1 MNVVSQD
8 TIFTGRVIMA
18 KDATGKDIDISGS
31 FANKTGDERINFKV
45 ANGIDLKD
53 AVNLEQLNEVKDLAF
68 DYVGDTEPTDA
79 IEGDIWLD
87 TSIKS
92 NCIIKIKRLT
102 PTGAQWQDCLGGLK
116 TDVNIVLE
124 GFEATLKQYK
134 DEIDKAFSNTDGKYA
149 LKYGDLT
156 IPFKVADAVAEG
168 EAVTLRQLLQA
179 TLDKANVNNIYDRKT
194 IDGLIN
200 GLIPKGSLIG
210 PFNIKGK
217 LTNNELQALPI
228 PLNGDIYF
236 VTDENIWAVRI
247 EGEWLK
253 EQLFNDNK
261 YFTQQQIL
269 ALLETKADNTTLNNT
284 IIEIEQIKQQIGTI
298 DEAEVNKLIQ
308 AAIVNMVITDG
319 GQTFTNPIKYD
330 NSVTIDS
337 STDGKTLVHKEYVDS
352 VVVGGVVPSDV
363 YTKQEVDNLLK
374 QYARIDDSVTN
385 EDLNNALKNLFRN
398 RADLVWKGYKANL
411 GEIEAIQ
418 NPEVGDT
425 YAIVSVTKTT
435 PVYMFDGFKWI
446 ALSIE
451 EYSKGTTTI
460 VDRPAL
466 VPSDNPGKGSN
477 MYKIAIPTGGL
488 IQVLGVYVENTPNSS
503 LDSVNVDTII
513 KDDNLVVYT
522 NADAISKLI
531 YITDKGDNNLIDM
544 SNLAKL
550 NMDNHYHNENT
561 YDLPPIILGDAT
573 DDNHALKL
581 GKGKELFAQLGAD
594 NTLIGA
600 NTFSGAVTCN
610 NLKVTKDATEAEEA
624 VNLRTL
630 QTKIGEIDYSNFVKK
645 NEANVFTEKQSGV
658 DGTEDA
664 NFVTLRQ
671 LKTKVG
677 LTGDETIAGNKTFSN
692 PVAIPNASADN
703 HSLPLGQADGRYS
716 KLLTQELE
724 LTVGTG
730 SETSTH
736 FNTLEKAFIKASTY
750 SGAFKVKVKIKS
762 GTTIN
767 EIFSFNG
774 SNCPTISLEAESSE
788 VNVANLQANLSYVK
802 LEINCLFNNTGNLV
816 FSIIGSHVMVY
827 SGGFKNATVISITS
841 SYFWINRTSTTLS
854 IISSGVGTALT
865 IYLSTIE
872 VNIDIDITVSGSG
885 GKWGD
890 IQISSCI
897 GYIKGLNIT
906 DGYTGGVYLINILNS
921 ILTIGTLKTTIGN
934 SGVRHILGLG
944 NTKLRADSFIVEGTG
959 DVSTSYLYV
968 TSSILSFSRKTIKAR
983 PLANIQAGVV
993 QATDGSFVSNI

>member
-116 TDVNIVLE
+116 ADVNIVLE

-156 IPFKVADAVAEG
+156 IPFKVADAVTEG

-179 TLDKANVNNIYDRKT
+179 TLNKANVNTVYDRKT

-217 LTNNELQALPI
+217 LTNNELQALPV

-284 IIEIEQIKQQIGTI
+284 IREIEQIKQQIGTI
-298 DEAEVNKLIQ
+298 DETEVNRLIQ
-308 AAIVNMVITDG
+308 AAIVNMVTTDG

-330 NSVTIDS
+330 NSVTIDAG
-337 STDGKTLVHKEYVDS
+337 TDGKTLVHKEYVDS
-352 VVVGGVVPSDV
+352 VIGSGGTVNPYNV

-374 QYARIDDSVTN
+374 QYARIDDTVNN

-398 RADLVWKGYKANL
+398 RADLVWEGYKASL
-411 GEIEAIQ
+411 EEIEAIQ
-418 NPEVGDT
+418 NPEVGMVC
-425 YAIVSVTKTT
+425 AIISITKTT
-435 PVYMFDGFKWI
+435 PVYMYDGFRWL

-451 EYSKGTTTI
+451 EYSKGTTTV

-466 VPSDNPGKGSN
+466 EESDMPDKGTK
-477 MYKIAIPTGGL
+477 MYKIPIPRDGI
-488 IQVLGVYVENTPNSS
+488 IQVLGAYVENTNNQS
-503 LDSVNVDTII
+503 LDAITFTTII
-513 KDDNLVVYT
+513 KDNKVIFYT
-522 NADAISKLI
+522 TADAISKLV
-531 YITDKGDNNLIDM
+531 YITDKGDNNLIDLR
-544 SNLAKL
+544 NVAKL

-561 YDLPPIILGDAT
+561 YDLPPIILGNAT
-573 DDNHALKL
+573 EDNHALNRVTAD
-581 GKGKELFAQLGAD
+581 GRYAQLAAD
-594 NTLIGA
+594 NTFTG
-600 NTFSGAVTCN
+600 NNVFNNAVTGGN
-610 NLKVTKDATEAEEA
+610 ATE
-624 VNLRTL
+624 
-630 QTKIGEIDYSNFVKK
+630 
-645 NEANVFTEKQSGV
+645 
-658 DGTEDA
+658 
-664 NFVTLRQ
+664 
-671 LKTKVG
+671 
-677 LTGDETIAGNKTFSN
+677 
-692 PVAIPNASADN
+692 DN
-703 HSLPLGQADGRYS
+703 HLLNRVTADGRYS
-716 KLLTQELE
+716 KILVENINW
-724 LTVGTG
+724 TVGTG
-730 SETSTH
+730 GNFSKLSDALSEACKYITIN
-736 FNTLEKAFIKASTY
+736 NTY
-750 SGAFKVKVKIKS
+750 KIVITLKS
-762 GTTIN
+762 GYKLNEKIALVNSLASHITITSEDEQVRVDYDPLEDYLFTFTGCIAPQLSCLFNAEGTTAKGIYFLSSYAKMLALNSNKHKFGFIN
-767 EIFSFNG
+767 LKKNAVVVENSKVILHSYNLSENGKNLNTAINQDILYATGNGELNLTECKLDNNGSLVNGWLYYCGYNSRLSLVNCSCTNNKSNYNILNNNNSYINAQSSNFTGSRGNYLLRSFNG
-774 SNCPTISLEAESSE
+774 SQT
-788 VNVANLQANLSYVK
+788 NLSGVK
-802 LEINCLFNNTGNLV
+802 TASCTWSSAELPFTVNTVTKDG
-816 FSIIGSHVMVY
+816 IIY
-827 SGGFKNATVISITS
+827 K
-841 SYFWINRTSTTLS
+841 
-854 IISSGVGTALT
+854 
-865 IYLSTIE
+865 
-872 VNIDIDITVSGSG
+872 
-885 GKWGD
+885 
-890 IQISSCI
+890 
-897 GYIKGLNIT
+897 
-906 DGYTGGVYLINILNS
+906 
-921 ILTIGTLKTTIGN
+921 
-934 SGVRHILGLG
+934 
-944 NTKLRADSFIVEGTG
+944 
-959 DVSTSYLYV
+959 
-968 TSSILSFSRKTIKAR
+968 
-983 PLANIQAGVV
+983 
-993 QATDGSFVSNI
+993 